1 MARQWSL
8 IALRRRRR
16 ASSYDLLAGDCR
28 GASYNRHGRIGDDG
42 GQVEELPDAKVG
54 ELLEFLDFCGFGKG
68 QSILNIDT
76 KIAAD
81 GAFDLR
87 VAKQDLYGAQI
98 ARLLIYNRRLGTTQ

>member
-1 MARQWSL
+1 MNDRP
-8 IALRRRRR
+8 
-16 ASSYDLLAGDCR
+16 
-28 GASYNRHGRIGDDG
+28 GRIGDDG

-54 ELLEFLDFCGFGKG
+54 ELLELLDFCGFGKG

-76 KIAAD
+76 KIAD